1 MCTTLLL
8 EKSRQRTQNAC
19 QISPEN
25 GDSLTRNI
33 HAVTRRDEKTPE
45 VYFAFLLGAKIV
57 SSERIFNNFCED
69 KKKKSLMRKN
79 KIYKKRS
86 MAEHPK

>member
-1 MCTTLLL
+1 MFLDDSVCTTLLL

-33 HAVTRRDEKTPE
+33 HAVSSRDEKSPG
-45 VYFAFLLGAKIV
+45 VYFAFLLGVKV
-57 SSERIFNNFCED
+57 VVSERIFNISF
-69 KKKKSLMRKN
+69 R
-79 KIYKKRS
+79 
-86 MAEHPK
+86 

>member
-33 HAVTRRDEKTPE
+33 HAVTRRDEKSPE

-57 SSERIFNNFCED
+57 SAERIFNNFCED
-69 KKKKSLMRKN
+69 KKKSLMRKN

>member
-33 HAVTRRDEKTPE
+33 HAVTRRDEKSPE

-57 SSERIFNNFCED
+57 SAERIFNNFCED
-69 KKKKSLMRKN
+69 KKKKSDE
-79 KIYKKRS
+79 KKQDLQ
-86 MAEHPK
+86 KKVNG